1 LLEESADFRPA
12 WADAKRGS
20 VLSISR
26 GDLQGRILVADDVPD
41 AATSLAMLCEMYGAD
56 VRQAHDGEQ
65 TVEAAASF
73 RPDVVLMD
81 ITMPKMDGYAAAR
94 AIRMEEWGRTMI
106 LIALTGW
113 GRKTDHD
120 AAMAAGFDGHLL
132 KPVEP
137 DALLDLIAK
146 LRSERANGDSR

>member
-1 LLEESADFRPA
+1 
-12 WADAKRGS
+12 
-20 VLSISR
+20 LSNSR

-41 AATSLAMLCEMYGAD
+41 AATSLAMLCELYGAE
-56 VRQAHDGEQ
+56 VSLAHDGAA
-65 TVEAAASF
+65 TVEVAASF

-94 AIRMEEWGRTMI
+94 AIRAEAWGSSMI

-113 GRKTDHD
+113 GRQTDLD
-120 AAMAAGFDGHLL
+120 AAVAAGFDGHLL

-137 DALLDLIAK
+137 DALVSLIRK
-146 LRSERANGDSR
+146 LRGHPAG